1 MRGSSIPAPG
11 TKQGSHSKLSEEI
24 KKHTSIPIATVGRI
38 TEPWIADELIA
49 NGKADICMIG
59 RANLC
64 DSEFANKAE
73 KGMDKDIRPCIGCLR
88 CLNGIMFGNR
98 VACTINPSLEI
109 ENEDTIELSN
119 TKKKILVI
127 GGGPSGMEAAYVAKK
142 RGHHVVLCDENEE
155 LGGLINI
162 ASVPV
167 AKQEL
172 SKVTQ
177 YMARKLEQAGVE
189 IRLKCKVDKD
199 LLQNEFSDYEVV
211 MSNGASPIVIQPFT
225 TFKHW
230 ATADDILGGK
240 AFPGR
245 KIVIIG
251 GGSVG
256 CETADYLAPLVYDRL
271 PRDRKVTVI
280 EMASE
285 IMATETGP
293 GRSLLV
299 QRMMKKGIEL
309 ICSAKV
315 EKVEED
321 RIYYSKD
328 GEIHCISDA
337 DTLIFAVGYRT
348 DTTLADTLNELQ
360 MPYHTIG
367 DANNVGTIKDAIHA
381 GYSIAKEL

>member
-1 MRGSSIPAPG
+1 
-11 TKQGSHSKLSEEI
+11 
-24 KKHTSIPIATVGRI
+24 
-38 TEPWIADELIA
+38 
-49 NGKADICMIG
+49 MI
-59 RANLC
+59 
-64 DSEFANKAE
+64 
-73 KGMDKDIRPCIGCLR
+73 I
-88 CLNGIMFGNR
+88 
-98 VACTINPSLEI
+98 
-109 ENEDTIELSN
+109 
-119 TKKKILVI
+119 
-127 GGGPSGMEAAYVAKK
+127 
-142 RGHHVVLCDENEE
+142 
-155 LGGLINI
+155 
-162 ASVPV
+162 
-167 AKQEL
+167 
-172 SKVTQ
+172 
-177 YMARKLEQAGVE
+177 
-189 IRLKCKVDKD
+189 
-199 LLQNEFSDYEVV
+199 
-211 MSNGASPIVIQPFT
+211 SNGASPIVIQPFT
-225 TFKHW
+225 SFKHW

-280 EMASE
+280 EMAPE
-285 IMATETGP
+285 IMSTETGA

-321 RIYYSKD
+321 KIYYSKD
-328 GEIHCISDA
+328 GEIHCIADA

-348 DTTLADTLNELQ
+348 DTTLADTLKELQ

-381 GYSIAKEL
+381 GYAIAKEL